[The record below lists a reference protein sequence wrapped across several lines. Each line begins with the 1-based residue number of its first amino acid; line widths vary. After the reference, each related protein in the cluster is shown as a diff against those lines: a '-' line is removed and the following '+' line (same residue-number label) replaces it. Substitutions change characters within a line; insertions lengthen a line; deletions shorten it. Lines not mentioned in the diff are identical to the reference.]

1 MVFHGHVIISFL
13 LLPYSYPANYLF
25 IVTMPV
31 FLIKPLPLNKSSTA
45 VGPHLL
51 LTLSYTDIKNFSGH
65 NSSLSQVGFCDCK
78 HHICH

>member
-51 LTLSYTDIKNFSGH
+51 
-65 NSSLSQVGFCDCK
+65 
-78 HHICH
+78 